1 MTPLQI
7 FWTCVLALSVLLFF
21 AVEVVV
27 VIGGAFD
34 IAAML
39 RSLRRDKEERADS
52 R

>member
-1 MTPLQI
+1 MTSLQI

-39 RSLRRDKEERADS
+39 RSLRRQAEEGAE
-52 R
+52 